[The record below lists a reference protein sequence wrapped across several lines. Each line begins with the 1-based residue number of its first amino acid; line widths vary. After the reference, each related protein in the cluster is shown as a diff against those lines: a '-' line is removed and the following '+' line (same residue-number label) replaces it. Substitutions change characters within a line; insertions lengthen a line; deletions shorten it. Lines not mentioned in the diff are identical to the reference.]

1 MSVAGNE
8 LFELS
13 RGVLDVASR
22 KVSLIEDITRRTKML
37 AMNALIEASRAGD
50 AGRGFAVVANEVSE
64 ISKQVNTITKELRSE
79 IVSRVDHLT
88 TTGSAMVQ
96 EMHGRRLAD
105 LSLNMIEIIDR
116 NLYERSCDVRWWA
129 TDSAV
134 VDCAAD
140 PTEVNRQHASHRLSV
155 ILESYTVYLDLWIA
169 DLKGEVIAT
178 GRPGRY
184 PGAQGAR
191 VGDEGWFRQ
200 ALATRNGGEFTVG
213 DVSRNGRLEDRVVAT
228 YATAI
233 RRGGEADGDPI
244 GVLGIFFDWE
254 PQAAAVV
261 QGVRLEDEE
270 RSRSRC
276 LLLDARH
283 RVIASSDGRGILSET
298 VQLRRSGESMGHY
311 SDAAGR
317 TYGYALTPGYE
328 TYKGLGWYGVIVQ
341 DPDPRQQQTPGP
353 ATAGMNGRVG
363 MNGAGLHG

>member
-1 MSVAGNE
+1 MTGDKTMSMAGTD

-13 RGVLDVASR
+13 RGVLDVASK

-37 AMNALIEASRAGD
+37 AMNALIEAARAGD

-64 ISKQVNTITKELRSE
+64 ISTQVNSITKELRSE
-79 IVSRVDHLT
+79 IVARVDHLT

-96 EMHGRRLAD
+96 EMHGKRLAD

-140 PTEVNRQHASHRLSV
+140 PTEEARRHASRRLGV

-169 DLKGEVIAT
+169 DRNGTVIAN
-178 GRPGRY
+178 GRPDRY
-184 PGAQGAR
+184 PGARGAN
-191 VGDEGWFRQ
+191 VSDEPWFRQ

-213 DVSRNGRLEDRVVAT
+213 DVARNRSLDDRVVAT

-233 RRGGEADGDPI
+233 RRDGEADSDAI

-261 QGVRLEDEE
+261 EGVRLEAGE
-270 RSRSRC
+270 REKSRC

-283 RVIASSDGRGILSET
+283 RVIASSDGRGLLTET
-298 VQLRRSGESMGHY
+298 VPLRRTAGTMGHY
-311 SDAAGR
+311 IDDKNR
-317 TYGYALTPGYE
+317 LVGYALTPGYE

-341 DPDPRQQQTPGP
+341 ER
-353 ATAGMNGRVG
+353 
-363 MNGAGLHG
+363 